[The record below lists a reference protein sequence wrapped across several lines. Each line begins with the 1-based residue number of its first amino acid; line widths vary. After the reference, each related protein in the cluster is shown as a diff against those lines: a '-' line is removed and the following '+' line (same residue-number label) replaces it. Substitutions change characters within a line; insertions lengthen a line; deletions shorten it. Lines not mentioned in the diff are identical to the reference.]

1 MDLGVPQH
9 NDTARRTGEVDTGEM
24 AREKGD
30 IYVNGIHDVR
40 GTAFQPTTPR
50 DSTLARVRAARAGGE
65 GVDGVEDGV
74 PP

>member
-1 MDLGVPQH
+1 
-9 NDTARRTGEVDTGEM
+9 M